1 MDLSQVDWRKSTHSG
16 MGGCIEV
23 AMLGDRV
30 AVRDSKNPHGPI
42 LEFSRTEWTA
52 FLKGVHDGEFNA

>member
-1 MDLSQVDWRKSTHSG
+1 